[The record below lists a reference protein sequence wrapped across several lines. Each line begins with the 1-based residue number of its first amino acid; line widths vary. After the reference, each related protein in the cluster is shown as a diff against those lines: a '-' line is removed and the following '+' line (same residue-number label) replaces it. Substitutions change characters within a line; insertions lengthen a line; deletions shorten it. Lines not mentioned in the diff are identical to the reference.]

1 MYFGSNVQPLNLYTG
16 VTICEKIWKKN
27 TNWHKNKISMWN
39 FYYICSSDSFFTH
52 HVVRTGFCEDCP
64 VLYWQKTLTD
74 TKTRFCSMW
83 NFQYIY
89 SSDSFFTHHVV
100 RTGFCE
106 DCPVL
111 YWQSNPGKCGGR
123 VECNDLKKF

>member
-16 VTICEKIWKKN
+16 VTICEKNLK
-27 TNWHKNKISMWN
+27 
-39 FYYICSSDSFFTH
+39 
-52 HVVRTGFCEDCP
+52 
-64 VLYWQKTLTD
+64 KTLTD
-74 TKTRFCSMW
+74 TKTRFLCEISNTLQFRLVFHPSCRKDW
-83 NFQYIY
+83 LLWRLPSALLTENTNWHENKILFYVKFPIHLQFRLVFHP
-89 SSDSFFTHHVV
+89 SCRKDC
-100 RTGFCE
+100 FCE